1 MSKVR
6 FSELNLSV
14 EVNSALTDM
23 GFEYATPI
31 QAQSIPVILDGKDVF
46 GQAQTGTGKTGAF
59 AIPTID
65 KVDTSKKEIQ
75 VLVLCPTRELAI
87 QVAEEF
93 VKLAKH
99 KKDLRILSVYGGDSM
114 ERQIKGIKRGVQI
127 IVGTPGRV
135 MDHMRRGTIKL
146 NNLTTLVLDEAD
158 EMLNMGFRDDIEEVM
173 NSIDQPI
180 QKLLFSA
187 TIKPTIMD
195 IIKKHL
201 NNPEKIKIE
210 NKEVTTPNITQK
222 YVEVK
227 DKDKSEVVSRLL
239 DIHNPK
245 LSLIFCNTKM
255 KVDELTD
262 ALQSRGYSADKIHGD
277 MKQSVR
283 SNVIEKFRQ
292 GDVRILIATDVAA
305 RGLDIDD
312 VEMVFNYDV
321 PNHEE
326 YYVHRIGRTGRAGR
340 QGTSF
345 TLVNSRQMR
354 DLRDIVNYTKK
365 KMEPEKI
372 PTLKDVEEVKTNV
385 FIDEIKKQ
393 LEEGKHKK
401 YMSVIEK
408 LHTEGVSPIELAAAM
423 LERELKISDVEEI
436 QMETSSTKS
445 TWAKDSGMARMFVN
459 IGRDKKLRP
468 QDLVKA
474 IASETGIAGKE
485 IGTIDIYDKY
495 TFFEIPEAYAN
506 KVIDVMSKSKVKGVR
521 INMELA
527 QKKGAKGSTTRGRRK
542 SN

>member
-1 MSKVR
+1 MSKIR
-6 FSELNLSV
+6 FDELNLSV

-31 QAQSIPVILDGKDVF
+31 QAQSIPVILEGKDVF

-59 AIPTID
+59 AIPSID

-93 VKLAKH
+93 VKLSKH
-99 KKDLRILSVYGGDSM
+99 KKDLRILSVFGGDSM

-173 NSIDQPI
+173 NSIDHPI

-187 TIKPTIMD
+187 TIKPAIMD

-201 NNPEKIKIE
+201 HNPQNIKIE

-227 DKDKSEVVSRLL
+227 DKDKSEVISRLL

-255 KVDELTD
+255 RVDELTD

-292 GDVRILIATDVAA
+292 GDIRILIATDVAA

-372 PTLKDVEEVKTNV
+372 PTLKDVQEVKTNV

-393 LEEGKHKK
+393 LEEGKFKK

-408 LHTEGVSPIELAAAM
+408 LHTEGISPIELAAAM

-445 TWAKDSGMARMFVN
+445 AWAKDSGMARMFVN

-495 TFFEIPEAYAN
+495 TFFEIPEGYAN

-527 QKKGAKGSTTRGRRK
+527 QKKGAKGGTTRGRRK